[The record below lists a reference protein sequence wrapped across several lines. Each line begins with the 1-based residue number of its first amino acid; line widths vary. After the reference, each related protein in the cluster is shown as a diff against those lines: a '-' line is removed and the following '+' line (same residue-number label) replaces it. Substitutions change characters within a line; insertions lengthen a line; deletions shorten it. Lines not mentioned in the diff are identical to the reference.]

1 MRLCDALVLPLGTQ
15 LAIVGAGG
23 KTSTLFHLAHT
34 LPGTVLVTTTTH
46 LGVSQVSFADQ
57 HYVIT
62 SPEELSC
69 KALFS
74 RKVNLLTGLLTMDNR
89 FRAPD
94 EPVLTKMHELA
105 KEKKMY
111 LLVEADGARTLS
123 LKAPAVHEP
132 CIPNWC
138 DLVIV
143 CVGLSALEKPLTAEW
158 VHRPERYAALANIE
172 LGELV
177 TLQDIVRVLV
187 HPEGGLK
194 GIPPSARR
202 IAFLNQADT
211 QEMIAVAQ
219 EAVPGLLVGG
229 YDGVYIGSIQ
239 KAPDEG
245 IWFSY
250 S

>member
-1 MRLCDALVLPLGTQ
+1 MRLCDALNLPLGTH

-34 LPGTVLVTTTTH
+34 LPGTILVTTTTH

-62 SPEELSC
+62 SPEELSY

-74 RKVNLLTGLLTMDNR
+74 KKVNLLTGLLTIDNR
-89 FRAPD
+89 FRSPD
-94 EPVLTKMHELA
+94 ETVLTKMHELA
-105 KEKKMY
+105 KERNMY

-123 LKAPAVHEP
+123 LKAPATHEP
-132 CIPNWC
+132 CIPVWC
-138 DLVIV
+138 EVVIV
-143 CVGLSALEKPLTAEW
+143 CAGLSALGKPMTSEW
-158 VHRPERYAALANIE
+158 VHRPEKFAALAHKGI
-172 LGELV
+172 GELI
-177 TLQDIVRVLV
+177 TLPDIVRVLV

-194 GIPPSARR
+194 GIPPSACR

-211 QEMIAVAQ
+211 QEMFAIAQ
-219 EAVPGLLVGG
+219 EAVPGLLAGG
-229 YDGVYIGSIQ
+229 YDGVYIGSLQ

-245 IWFSY
+245 IWFS
-250 S
+250 

>member
-1 MRLCDALVLPLGTQ
+1 MRLCNALNLPPGTQ

-23 KTSTLFHLAHT
+23 KTSTLFHLACT
-34 LPGTVLVTTTTH
+34 LPGPVFVTTTTH

-57 HYVIT
+57 HYVIS
-62 SPEELSC
+62 SPEELYC
-69 KALFS
+69 NELFS
-74 RKVNLLTGLLTMDNR
+74 KKVNLLTGLLTMDNR

-105 KEKKMY
+105 KEKNMY

-132 CIPNWC
+132 CIPDWC
-138 DLVIV
+138 DMVIV
-143 CVGLSALEKPLTAEW
+143 CAGLSALGKPLTAEW
-158 VHRPERYAALANIE
+158 VHRPEKYAALAHMDM
-172 LGELV
+172 GEMI

-187 HPEGGLK
+187 HPEGGMK
-194 GIPPSARR
+194 GIPPFARK

-211 QEMIAVAQ
+211 QEMVAVAQ
-219 EAVPGLLVGG
+219 KAVPGLLAGE

-245 IWFSY
+245 IWFS
-250 S
+250 